1 MAQTLNEGEV
11 FNYTTTGAVAN
22 GELKV
27 VNRMAGV
34 ALTSATGAG
43 QKIALALEGVFSLAA
58 VATGAKTQGNRVF
71 YRTTGSQLKAAFASG
86 VATGAKYTVGTVW
99 ETATAAST
107 TVKVKLI
114 GGPLAAI

>member
-1 MAQTLNEGEV
+1 MSQSIQDGKT
-11 FNYTTTGAVAN
+11 FDYTAPTGGITN
-22 GELKV
+22 GRLVV

-34 ALTSATGAG
+34 ALNTVAAG
-43 QKIALALEGVFSLAA
+43 SKVALALEGVFSLAA

-71 YRTTGSQLKAAFASG
+71 YRTTGSQLKCAFASG
-86 VATGAKYTVGTVW
+86 VATGAKYTIGTVW

-107 TVKVKLI
+107 SVKVKLV

>member
-1 MAQTLNEGEV
+1 MAQTYSEGEV
-11 FNYTTTGAVAN
+11 LNYTATGAIAN

-27 VNRMAGV
+27 INRMAGV
-34 ALTSATGAG
+34 ALTSATGSGVKTA
-43 QKIALALEGVFSLAA
+43 IALTGVFDLAA

-71 YRTTGSQLKAAFASG
+71 YRTTGSVKKAVFVSG
-86 VATGAKYTVGTVW
+86 VATGAKYTIGTVW

-107 TVKVKLI
+107 TCKVKLI